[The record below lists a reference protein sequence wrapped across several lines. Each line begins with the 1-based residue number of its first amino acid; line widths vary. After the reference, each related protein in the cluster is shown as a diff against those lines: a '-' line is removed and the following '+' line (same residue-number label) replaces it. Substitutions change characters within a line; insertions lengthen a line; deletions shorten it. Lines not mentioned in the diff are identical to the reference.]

1 MGLRCAQSPEVGL
14 ADRIPDGITR
24 AYLLGA
30 IEALDKGVAHA
41 FGRSTGYDVFHDG
54 KRYPPKAVVGLAGEK
69 IQGSSLGP
77 NDFHGGLGT
86 PCFRILEMN
95 GFDVITKD
103 DTAPFPDE
111 VSPDEVHLEGAVSTI
126 QVNRFERDPG
136 ARRKCIA
143 HYGAQCSVCE
153 FDFHDA
159 YGEIG
164 RGFVHVHHVVP
175 ISLIQGEYVVDPI
188 ADLRPV
194 CPNCHAMLHKR
205 RPPYSIEELR
215 LMLSEDLT

>member
-1 MGLRCAQSPEVGL
+1 MP
-14 ADRIPDGITR
+14 DRIPDGITR
-24 AYLLGA
+24 VHLLAA
-30 IEALDKGVAHA
+30 IEALDRGVTHA
-41 FGRSTGYDVFHDG
+41 FGPSTGYDVLHNR
-54 KRYPPKAVVGLAGEK
+54 KRYPPKAVVGLAGE
-69 IQGSSLGP
+69 QVLGSPFGP

-86 PCFRILEMN
+86 RCFRVLEAN

-111 VSPDEVHLEGAVSTI
+111 VSPDEEHLEGTVFTI
-126 QVNRFERDPG
+126 QVNRFERDSA

-143 HYGAQCSVCE
+143 HHGSKCSVCE
-153 FDFHDA
+153 FDFRSV

-164 RGFVHVHHVVP
+164 RGFVHVHHIVP
-175 ISLIQGEYVVDPI
+175 ISLIGHEYVLDPI

-205 RPPYSIEELR
+205 RPPYSVAELR
-215 LMLSEDLT
+215 SMLSEQHPS